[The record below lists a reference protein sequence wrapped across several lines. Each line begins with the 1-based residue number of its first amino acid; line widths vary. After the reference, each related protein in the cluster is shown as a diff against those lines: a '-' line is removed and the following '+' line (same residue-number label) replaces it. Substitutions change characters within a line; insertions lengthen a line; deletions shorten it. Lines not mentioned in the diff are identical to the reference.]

1 MKSVETALERLMFG
15 SRWLL
20 APLYV
25 GLVLSIILLLIKFAK
40 EFYFLAG
47 GIMAAESGDV
57 IIGILS
63 LIDITL
69 IANLLIIIV
78 YAGYENFVSKMH
90 TGDHEDRPDWMGH
103 VDFSDLKIKVIGSIA
118 AISAIEL
125 LKAFMNA
132 EGLTNAQLGWKVGI
146 HLTFVASGVLF
157 ALMDRLNPKH
167 MIGKS

>member
-1 MKSVETALERLMFG
+1 VKIIENILERLLFG
-15 SRWLL
+15 SRWML
-20 APLYV
+20 APLYI
-25 GLVLSIILLLIKFAK
+25 GLVLSIGLLLVKFAK
-40 EFYFLAG
+40 EFYLLAG
-47 GIMAAESGDV
+47 GIMAAGGDEV

-78 YAGYENFVSKMH
+78 YAGYENFVSKLH
-90 TGDHEDRPDWMGH
+90 TGDHVDRPDWMGQ

-125 LKAFMNA
+125 LKAFMHSA
-132 EGLTNAQLGWKVGI
+132 GLTNTQLGWKVGI

-167 MIGKS
+167 MKGSP